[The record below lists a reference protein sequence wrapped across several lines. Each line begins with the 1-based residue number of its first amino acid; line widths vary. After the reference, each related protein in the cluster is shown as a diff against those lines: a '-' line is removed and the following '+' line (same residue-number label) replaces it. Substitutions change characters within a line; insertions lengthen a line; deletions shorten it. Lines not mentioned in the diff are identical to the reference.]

1 MHGIQRIL
9 RAALVVEQLV
19 LRLLFRLFA
28 AIPALRHVKT
38 DAAAEQGGQRPHLH
52 PHALRRHVERHAAV
66 FPEAHVGGD
75 QLIVR
80 RGNEQLIAHG
90 ARFRIEIA
98 GFHRA
103 DAVAA
108 EQHRI
113 AGVELARFF
122 AVQHDAQPFGIRRGQ
137 RRRVEQLIVVF
148 AVFALVARLQFDIGA
163 GEQRAQPGD
172 AFTADL
178 RLHHPEGGVLAQQF
192 LHAGIKAR
200 LNHHLAQILAQR
212 DGFHHADVHA
222 AAFDFGFTRFQPF
235 RRRGDQRH
243 YRPLMAEVV
252 KQDPGADQRGH
263 DGNDPHRRPALDLL
277 DVRDAMIIFRHLAAP
292 C

>member
-19 LRLLFRLFA
+19 LRLLFRQFT
-28 AIPALRHVKT
+28 AIPAVRHVEA
-38 DAAAEQGGQRPHLH
+38 DAAAEQGSQRSHLH

-66 FPEAHVGGD
+66 FPEAYVGGD
-75 QLIVR
+75 QLVVR
-80 RGNEQLIAHG
+80 RGDEQLIAHG
-90 ARFRIEIA
+90 AFFRIEVA
-98 GFHRA
+98 GFHRP
-103 DAVAA
+103 DAIAA

-113 AGVELARFF
+113 AGVELARFL
-122 AVQHDAQPFGIRRGQ
+122 AVQHDAQPLGVRGGQ

-148 AVFALVARLQFDIGA
+148 AVFALAARLQFDISA
-163 GEQRAQPGD
+163 GQQRAQPGD

-178 RLHHPEGGVLAQQF
+178 RLHHPEGGVLTQQF
-192 LHAGIKAR
+192 LHAGIETR
-200 LNHHLAQILAQR
+200 LHHHLAQIIAQR

-243 YRPLMAEVV
+243 HRPLMAEVV

-263 DGNDPHRRPALDLL
+263 DGNDPHRRPAFDLL
-277 DVRDAMIIFRHLAAP
+277 NVCDAMIIFRHLAAP

>member
-19 LRLLFRLFA
+19 LRLLFSLFA
-28 AIPALRHVKT
+28 AIPTVRHVET
-38 DAAAEQGGQRPHLH
+38 DAAAEQRGQRAHLH
-52 PHALRRHVERHAAV
+52 PHALRRHVKRHAAV

-80 RGNEQLIAHG
+80 RGDEQLIAHG
-90 ARFRIEIA
+90 ALFRIEVA
-98 GFHRA
+98 GLHRP
-103 DAVAA
+103 DAIAA

-113 AGVELARFF
+113 AGIELARFF
-122 AVQHDAQPFGIRRGQ
+122 AVQHDAQPFGVRGGQ

-148 AVFALVARLQFDIGA
+148 PVFALAARLQFDIGA
-163 GEQRAQPGD
+163 GQQRAQTGD

-178 RLHHPEGGVLAQQF
+178 RLHHPEGGVLTQQF
-192 LHAGIKAR
+192 LHAGIEAR
-200 LNHHLAQILAQR
+200 LHHYLAQIIAQR

-243 YRPLMAEVV
+243 HRPLMAEVV

-263 DGNDPHRRPALDLL
+263 DGNDPHRRPAFDLL
-277 DVRDAMIIFRHLAAP
+277 NVCDAMIIFRHLAAP